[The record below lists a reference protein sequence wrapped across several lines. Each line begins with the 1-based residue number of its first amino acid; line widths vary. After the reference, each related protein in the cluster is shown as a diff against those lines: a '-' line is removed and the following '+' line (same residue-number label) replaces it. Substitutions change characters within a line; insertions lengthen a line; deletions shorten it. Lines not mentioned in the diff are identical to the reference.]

1 MLLWCWTLIKES
13 FLPRNLSLWSNVGE
27 TGVRLISSVTRYVI
41 SSVNSLT
48 SITLVI
54 LSGAFEW
61 ACKIACKSGA
71 ALDSSGG
78 KRWEVAE
85 NVFVST
91 TCWST
96 LNWHA
101 GCTVQRQV
109 AELSSKRF
117 GRQHITTGVWVRT
130 SHLKCMEQRASKS
143 FRMNHETT
151 KSIWGRLWPPILSHI
166 ESPAKSVPLP
176 TLTMGTWLG
185 GWIESWRIGGWYVMI
200 CWITLLRICSAFSSS
215 DGGKQVADAGPN
227 LSFRRH
233 LPPLAATHR
242 QPVPKKNAKT
252 GSSLSNFLSIKWLR
266 LPHRASL
273 HSQSLV
279 QELSWRL
286 QSPEKPPGHPLELKQ
301 ENI

>member
-176 TLTMGTWLG
+176 DADDGHLARWMNRVV
-185 GWIESWRIGGWYVMI
+185 EDWRMI
-200 CWITLLRICSAFSSS
+200 CHDMLDHLASYLLCIFKFWWRETSRW
-215 DGGKQVADAGPN
+215 
-227 LSFRRH
+227 RRSKSKFPTPSTTSCGNTQAARSQKKCQNWFQSVE
-233 LPPLAATHR
+233 LPEHQMIKAAT
-242 QPVPKKNAKT
+242 
-252 GSSLSNFLSIKWLR
+252 
-266 LPHRASL
+266 
-273 HSQSLV
+273 
-279 QELSWRL
+279 
-286 QSPEKPPGHPLELKQ
+286 
-301 ENI
+301 